1 MDDEQVQ
8 ARLLEVADE
17 LTGWWQAALRL
28 RVDRAVWE
36 QLGPALEGHHGKA
49 GAVVAGW
56 YRDALLIRCRRLLVE
71 GDRREES
78 PRRTLK
84 RLAQIADRVTERLL
98 VDAWIEQ
105 GTTLSTELVE
115 EQVRSAL
122 KRMRRDGH
130 DLLDP
135 INITSDAKR
144 LADDHETISRF
155 VSRAVA
161 HQDRRRHKVEAP
173 TVADVDAL
181 LDDVLEVVQRYAIV
195 VAGVHLDT
203 DGPRVSIQPTVRALE
218 LFDWAAFVEAVGD
231 EAVRRF
237 EGQAWPPDAREH
249 VDRLA
254 QVRFVWPDTGRPD
267 EG

>member
-1 MDDEQVQ
+1 VDEQQVR
-8 ARLLEVADE
+8 ARLLEVAEE

-36 QLGPALEGHHGKA
+36 QLGPTLQGHHGKT

-78 PRRTLK
+78 PRRTLN
-84 RLAQIADRVTERLL
+84 RLAQIADRITEPLL

-105 GTTLSTELVE
+105 GTTLSAELVR

-122 KRMRRDGH
+122 TRTHQGM
-130 DLLDP
+130 DLLSP
-135 INITSDAKR
+135 TNIASDAKR

-161 HQDRRRHKVEAP
+161 HQDRRRHGTEAP

-203 DGPRVSIQPTVRALE
+203 DGPQVSIRPTVRALE

-254 QVRFVWPDTGRPD
+254 KVRFVWPDAD
-267 EG
+267 